1 MTKLSFP
8 NQLRPDR
15 AVISISGEG
24 ALAFL
29 HNLLTCDVANLGQG
43 QAAYGA
49 LLSPQGKILHDV
61 FVFNAGDQILLD
73 CALEQR
79 DALLQKLMMY
89 KLRAK
94 LTITARDDLEVAVGD
109 EGYVDPRNAQMG
121 HRFFA
126 ANGAFRP
133 AIAPSALRAP
143 PQAELGGGRNVLGFE
158 QIATSRS
165 PNLLGELSEGLR
177 GPSLP
182 PAQGGGG
189 IESYDAARITLGLAD
204 SVQDIGTNTLFPH
217 EANLDQFGGVNFTKG
232 CYVGQEVVSRM
243 QHRGTARSR
252 ILPVTGQ
259 GLTKGASITSGDK
272 AIGEILSTT
281 STNALA
287 LIRLDRL
294 AEATSPL
301 LSNAVTVKVQKPAW
315 IKYDVII
322 PEAAQ

>member
-15 AVISISGEG
+15 AVIAISGEG

-29 HNLLTCDVANLGQG
+29 HNLLTFDVAALGQG

-49 LLSPQGKILHDV
+49 LLSPQGKILHDL
-61 FVFNAGDQILLD
+61 FVFNAGDQVLLD
-73 CALEQR
+73 CAADQR
-79 DALLQKLMMY
+79 EALLQKLMMY

-109 EGYVDPRNAQMG
+109 EGYIDPRSPQIG

-126 ANGAFRP
+126 AKGAFRP
-133 AIAPSALRAP
+133 ASAPSALRAP
-143 PQAELGGGRNVLGFE
+143 PPAELGGGRNVLGFE

-165 PNLLGELSEGLR
+165 SNLLGELSKGLR

-189 IESYDAARITLGLAD
+189 IESYDGTRIALGLAD
-204 SVQDIGTNTLFPH
+204 SVQDIGTNNLFPH

-252 ILPVTGQ
+252 ILPVIGQ
-259 GLTKGASITSGDK
+259 GMTKGASITSADK
-272 AIGEILSTT
+272 TIGEILSTT

-294 AEATSPL
+294 ADATAPL
-301 LSNAVTVKVQKPAW
+301 LSNAVTVKVQKPDW
-315 IKYDVII
+315 IKYEIII

>member
-1 MTKLSFP
+1 MTKPSFP
-8 NQLRPDR
+8 NQMLPDR
-15 AVISISGEG
+15 AVIAISGEG

-43 QAAYGA
+43 QATYGA

-94 LTITARDDLEVAVGD
+94 LTMTARDDLEIAVGD
-109 EGYVDPRNAQMG
+109 EGYVDPRNAAMG

-126 ANGAFRP
+126 AKGAF
-133 AIAPSALRAP
+133 
-143 PQAELGGGRNVLGFE
+143 
-158 QIATSRS
+158 
-165 PNLLGELSEGLR
+165 
-177 GPSLP
+177 
-182 PAQGGGG
+182 
-189 IESYDAARITLGLAD
+189 ESGDGYDAVRISMGLAD
-204 SVQDIGTNTLFPH
+204 SVQDIGTNNLFPH

-252 ILPVTGQ
+252 ILSVTGQ

-272 AIGEILSTT
+272 TIGEILSTT
-281 STNALA
+281 ASNALA

-294 AEATSPL
+294 ADATSPL
-301 LSNAVTVKVQKPAW
+301 LSNAATVKVQKPDW
-315 IKYDVII
+315 IKYDITI

>member
-1 MTKLSFP
+1 MTTKFFE

-15 AVISISGEG
+15 SVISVSGEG

-29 HNLLTCDVANLGQG
+29 HNLFTCDVATLAQG

-49 LLSPQGKILHDV
+49 LLSPQGKILHDI
-61 FVFNAGDQILLD
+61 FVFNAGEQVLID
-73 CALEQR
+73 CAAEQR
-79 DALLQKLMMY
+79 DGLLQKLMMY

-94 LTITARDDLEVAVGD
+94 LTIAARDDLEVAVGD
-109 EGYVDPRNAQMG
+109 EGYVDPRNTAMG

-126 ANGAFRP
+126 AKGAFE
-133 AIAPSALRAP
+133 A
-143 PQAELGGGRNVLGFE
+143 GDG
-158 QIATSRS
+158 
-165 PNLLGELSEGLR
+165 
-177 GPSLP
+177 
-182 PAQGGGG
+182 
-189 IESYDAARITLGLAD
+189 YDAARISLGLAD
-204 SVQDIGTNTLFPH
+204 SVQDIGTNNLFPH

-259 GLTKGASITSGDK
+259 GLMKGAPITSADK
-272 AIGEILSTT
+272 TIGEIFSTS

-294 AEATSPL
+294 GDATAPL
-301 LSNAVTVKVQKPAW
+301 LSNAVTLEVQKPDW
-315 IKYDVII
+315 IKYDVPI
-322 PEAAQ
+322 PEAAR

>member
-15 AVISISGEG
+15 AVISISGDG
-24 ALAFL
+24 ALSFL

-94 LTITARDDLEVAVGD
+94 LTITARDDLVVMAGD
-109 EGYVDPRNAQMG
+109 EGFIDPRNAAMG

-126 ANGAFRP
+126 AKGAF
-133 AIAPSALRAP
+133 AA
-143 PQAELGGGRNVLGFE
+143 GDG
-158 QIATSRS
+158 
-165 PNLLGELSEGLR
+165 
-177 GPSLP
+177 
-182 PAQGGGG
+182 
-189 IESYDAARITLGLAD
+189 YDVARILVGLAD
-204 SVQDIGTNTLFPH
+204 SVQDIGTNNLFPH

-252 ILPVTGQ
+252 ILPVIGQ
-259 GLTKGASITSGDK
+259 GLNKGDAITSADK
-272 AIGEILSTT
+272 TIGEILSTT
-281 STNALA
+281 ASNALA

-294 AEATSPL
+294 AEATAPL
-301 LSNAVTVKVQKPAW
+301 LSNAVTVKVQKPDW
-315 IKYDVII
+315 VKYDVTI
-322 PEAAQ
+322 PEATR

>member
-1 MTKLSFP
+1 MTTKFFP
-8 NQLRPDR
+8 NQLCPDR
-15 AVISISGEG
+15 AVISISGDG

-29 HNLLTCDVANLGQG
+29 HNLLTCDVVGLTQG

-61 FVFNAGDQILLD
+61 FVFNTGDQVLVD
-73 CALEQR
+73 CAAEQR

-94 LTITARDDLEVAVGD
+94 LTIIARDDLEVAVGD

-126 ANGAFRP
+126 ANGAFK
-133 AIAPSALRAP
+133 A
-143 PQAELGGGRNVLGFE
+143 
-158 QIATSRS
+158 
-165 PNLLGELSEGLR
+165 GEG
-177 GPSLP
+177 
-182 PAQGGGG
+182 
-189 IESYDAARITLGLAD
+189 YDAVRISLGLAD
-204 SVQDIGTNTLFPH
+204 SIRDIGTNNLFPH

-259 GLTKGASITSGDK
+259 GLIKGASITSADK
-272 AIGEILSTT
+272 TIGEILSSTG
-281 STNALA
+281 TNALA

-294 AEATSPL
+294 DDATAPL
-301 LSNAVTVKVQKPAW
+301 LSNAVTLKVQKPDW
-315 IKYDVII
+315 IKYEVTI

>member
-1 MTKLSFP
+1 MTTYFFP
-8 NQLRPDR
+8 NQMLPDR
-15 AVISISGEG
+15 AVIAISGDG

-49 LLSPQGKILHDV
+49 LLSPQGKILHDI

-94 LTITARDDLEVAVGD
+94 LTITARDDLEIAVGD
-109 EGYVDPRNAQMG
+109 EGYCDPRMAAMG

-126 ANGAFRP
+126 AKGAF
-133 AIAPSALRAP
+133 AA
-143 PQAELGGGRNVLGFE
+143 GDG
-158 QIATSRS
+158 
-165 PNLLGELSEGLR
+165 
-177 GPSLP
+177 
-182 PAQGGGG
+182 
-189 IESYDAARITLGLAD
+189 YHAARISVGLAD
-204 SVQDIGTNTLFPH
+204 SVQDIGTNNLFPH

-252 ILPVTGQ
+252 ILPVIGQ
-259 GLTKGASITSGDK
+259 WLNKSDAVTSEGK
-272 AIGEILSTT
+272 TIGEILSTT
-281 STNALA
+281 GTAALA

-294 AEATSPL
+294 ADATAPL
-301 LSNAVTVKVQKPAW
+301 LSNAVTVKVQKPDW
-315 IKYDVII
+315 IKYDVTI
-322 PEAAQ
+322 PEAAL

>member
-1 MTKLSFP
+1 MTTYFFP

-15 AVISISGEG
+15 AVIAISGDG

-49 LLSPQGKILHDV
+49 LLSPQGKILHDI
-61 FVFNAGDQILLD
+61 FVFNAGEQVLID
-73 CALEQR
+73 CAAEQR
-79 DALLQKLMMY
+79 EALLQKLMMY

-94 LTITARDDLEVAVGD
+94 LMIAAHDDLEVAVGD
-109 EGYVDPRNAQMG
+109 EGYLDPRNAAMG

-126 ANGAFRP
+126 AKGTFKNIP
-133 AIAPSALRAP
+133 
-143 PQAELGGGRNVLGFE
+143 
-158 QIATSRS
+158 
-165 PNLLGELSEGLR
+165 
-177 GPSLP
+177 LP
-182 PAQGGGG
+182 PVGRARVGVAPASGSLTSELNNQMTERPPPKPSPQGGGG
-189 IESYDAARITLGLAD
+189 IVNYDDLRISLGLAD
-204 SVQDIGTNTLFPH
+204 SVQDIGTNNLFPH

-272 AIGEILSTT
+272 TIGEILSTT
-281 STNALA
+281 SSNALA

-294 AEATSPL
+294 ADATAPL
-301 LSNAVTVKVQKPAW
+301 LSNDVTVRVQKPDW
-315 IKYDVII
+315 IKYDVTI
-322 PEAAQ
+322 PETAQ

>member
-1 MTKLSFP
+1 MTKPSFP
-8 NQLRPDR
+8 NQMLPDR
-15 AVISISGEG
+15 AVIAISGEG
-24 ALAFL
+24 ELAFL

-94 LTITARDDLEVAVGD
+94 LTITARDDLEIAVGD
-109 EGYVDPRNAQMG
+109 EGYIDPRNAQMG

-126 ANGAFRP
+126 AKGAFE
-133 AIAPSALRAP
+133 A
-143 PQAELGGGRNVLGFE
+143 GDG
-158 QIATSRS
+158 
-165 PNLLGELSEGLR
+165 
-177 GPSLP
+177 
-182 PAQGGGG
+182 
-189 IESYDAARITLGLAD
+189 YDEARITLGLAD
-204 SVQDIGTNTLFPH
+204 SVQDIGTNSLFPH

-259 GLTKGASITSGDK
+259 GLNKGDSITSAAK
-272 AIGEILSTT
+272 TVGEILSTT
-281 STNALA
+281 SSNALA
-287 LIRLDRL
+287 LVRLDRL
-294 AEATSPL
+294 ADATAPL
-301 LSNAVTVKVQKPAW
+301 LSNAVTLKVQKPDW

-322 PEAAQ
+322 PETAQ

>member
-15 AVISISGEG
+15 AVIAISGEG

-43 QAAYGA
+43 QAAYGT

-94 LTITARDDLEVAVGD
+94 LTIASRDDLEVAVGD
-109 EGYVDPRNAQMG
+109 EGYVDPRNAAMA

-126 ANGAFRP
+126 AKGTFKA
-133 AIAPSALRAP
+133 
-143 PQAELGGGRNVLGFE
+143 
-158 QIATSRS
+158 
-165 PNLLGELSEGLR
+165 SEG
-177 GPSLP
+177 
-182 PAQGGGG
+182 
-189 IESYDAARITLGLAD
+189 YDATRISLGLAD

-259 GLTKGASITSGDK
+259 GLSKGASITSGDK
-272 AIGEILSTT
+272 TIGEILSTT

-294 AEATSPL
+294 AEATSAL
-301 LSNAVTVKVQKPAW
+301 LSNAVTVKVQKPDW
-315 IKYDVII
+315 IKYEIII

>member
-1 MTKLSFP
+1 MTNLSFP
-8 NQLRPDR
+8 TQLRPDR
-15 AVISISGEG
+15 AVIAISGEG

-29 HNLLTCDVANLGQG
+29 HNLLTCDVATLAIG

-61 FVFNAGDQILLD
+61 FVFNAGENILVD

-79 DALLQKLMMY
+79 EALLQKLMMY

-94 LTITARDDLEVAVGD
+94 LTIASRDDLEVAVGD
-109 EGYVDPRNAQMG
+109 EGYIDPRYATMG

-126 ANGAFRP
+126 AKGAFK
-133 AIAPSALRAP
+133 A
-143 PQAELGGGRNVLGFE
+143 AEG
-158 QIATSRS
+158 
-165 PNLLGELSEGLR
+165 
-177 GPSLP
+177 
-182 PAQGGGG
+182 
-189 IESYDAARITLGLAD
+189 YDAARIALGLAD

-252 ILPVTGQ
+252 ILLVTGQ
-259 GLTKGASITSGDK
+259 GLTKGASITCGDK
-272 AIGEILSTT
+272 TIGEILSTT
-281 STNALA
+281 SSKALA
-287 LIRLDRL
+287 LVRLDRL
-294 AEATSPL
+294 GDATAPL
-301 LSNAVTVKVQKPAW
+301 LSNAVTLKVHKPDW
-315 IKYDVII
+315 IKYEVTI

>member
-1 MTKLSFP
+1 MTKPNFP

-15 AVISISGEG
+15 AVIAISGEG

-29 HNLLTCDVANLGQG
+29 HNLLTCDVAGLAQG

-49 LLSPQGKILHDV
+49 LLSPQGKILYDI
-61 FVFNAGDQILLD
+61 FVFNAGEYVLID

-94 LTITARDDLEVAVGD
+94 LIITMRDDLEVAVGE
-109 EGYVDPRNAQMG
+109 EGYVDPRNATMG

-126 ANGAFRP
+126 AMGSFK
-133 AIAPSALRAP
+133 I
-143 PQAELGGGRNVLGFE
+143 
-158 QIATSRS
+158 
-165 PNLLGELSEGLR
+165 GEG
-177 GPSLP
+177 
-182 PAQGGGG
+182 
-189 IESYDAARITLGLAD
+189 YDLARIKCGLAD
-204 SVQDIGTNTLFPH
+204 SIQDIGTNNLFPH
-217 EANLDQFGGVNFTKG
+217 EANFDQFGGVNFTKG

-259 GLTKGASITSGDK
+259 GLVKGSSITSAEK
-272 AIGEILSTT
+272 TIGEVLSVI

-294 AEATSPL
+294 ADATTPL
-301 LSNAVTVKVQKPAW
+301 LSNAVTVKVQKAGLDQ
-315 IKYDVII
+315 I
-322 PEAAQ
+322 

>member
-1 MTKLSFP
+1 MTTKFFE

-15 AVISISGEG
+15 SVISISGVG

-29 HNLLTCDVANLGQG
+29 HNLLTCDVATLAQG

-49 LLSPQGKILHDV
+49 LLSPQGKILHDI

-94 LTITARDDLEVAVGD
+94 LTITSRDDIEVAVGD
-109 EGYVDPRNAQMG
+109 EGYVDPRNPEMG

-126 ANGAFRP
+126 AKGAFK
-133 AIAPSALRAP
+133 A
-143 PQAELGGGRNVLGFE
+143 
-158 QIATSRS
+158 
-165 PNLLGELSEGLR
+165 SEG
-177 GPSLP
+177 
-182 PAQGGGG
+182 
-189 IESYDAARITLGLAD
+189 YDAARISLGLAD
-204 SVQDIGTNTLFPH
+204 SVQDIGSNSLFPH

-259 GLTKGASITSGDK
+259 GLTKGASITSADK
-272 AIGEILSTT
+272 SIGEILSTS

-294 AEATSPL
+294 GDAIAPL
-301 LSNAVTVKVQKPAW
+301 LSNAVTVKVQKPDW
-315 IKYDVII
+315 IKYDVTI
-322 PEAAQ
+322 PEAAR